1 MFVGWI
7 TIFLWC
13 SYGYLISLWA
23 PPRDCVSGEVQRRS
37 KDITGQENIRND
49 DWEEKTQGKLVG
61 ALEPW
66 NFMTFQYCEKSSQL
80 TNSIIFQRGR
90 YTTNQKKS
98 YDFPIGFSNE
108 VQVLERVPL
117 IFAFH
122 KHGSFTLR
130 ARPGIARGTD
140 KNWGQR
146 YPRQTKISPD
156 RFGGFHVS
164 STPIL
169 GVKLPYKF
177 PCPFWWL

>member
-1 MFVGWI
+1 MV
-7 TIFLWC
+7 FLW
-13 SYGYLISLWA
+13 ISDISVG
-23 PPRDCVSGEVQRRS
+23 PPPGIVFRVKSNVVQRTSLARKIS
-37 KDITGQENIRND
+37 ETTIERKKLKEN
-49 DWEEKTQGKLVG
+49 WLV
-61 ALEPW
+61 LW
-66 NFMTFQYCEKSSQL
+66 NHGILWLSNIAKNHPNWRTPSFF
-80 TNSIIFQRGR
+80 RGVGIPPTR
-90 YTTNQKKS
+90 KKS